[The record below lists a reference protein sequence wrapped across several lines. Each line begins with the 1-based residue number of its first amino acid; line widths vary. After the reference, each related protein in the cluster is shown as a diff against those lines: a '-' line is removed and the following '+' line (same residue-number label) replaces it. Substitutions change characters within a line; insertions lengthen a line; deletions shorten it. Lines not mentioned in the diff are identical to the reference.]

1 MMPLL
6 VEATLTTL
14 AGFAV
19 GLLFA
24 YLVAMRRRSAAGRR
38 F

>member
-6 VEATLTTL
+6 VEATLVTL
-14 AGFAV
+14 SGFAV

-24 YLVAMRRRSAAGRR
+24 YLVAMRRRSTAARR